1 MFYSPEEM
9 PEFPERTPKDFAW
22 IVGEEME
29 VATDM
34 LEEYAETTVARLH
47 LHTTVGMTKIACLHD
62 LTQ

>member
-1 MFYSPEEM
+1 M

-29 VATDM
+29 VATYM

-62 LTQ
+62 FTQ